1 MKPEN
6 VVRGSNQK
14 LWPKEVLAPGC
25 SPCLLLRCCP
35 DCLLSSNLTSL
46 QAHKFQINFPDV
58 FCVTFIVQLVSLQLD
73 QSNSLLDS
81 FLSQI
86 LSMIFHN
93 SFHQLVS
100 LQMDQSN
107 SLFIHEFLQNLSP
120 ASFSPN
126 GSIKQPL
133 LNLSSEGPCSLFT
146 RGCHQFVET
155 QR

>member
-6 VVRGSNQK
+6 VLRGSNQK

-81 FLSQI
+81 FYVTNFEYD
-86 LSMIFHN
+86 FHN

-107 SLFIHEFLQNLSP
+107 SLFLHEFLPESFTSQFLSNRINQT
-120 ASFSPN
+120 A
-126 GSIKQPL
+126 L
-133 LNLSSEGPCSLFT
+133 LNLSSKGPF
-146 RGCHQFVET
+146 FVH
-155 QR
+155 